1 VLAIVWRD
9 HATQP
14 AAWVPWLVLLR
25 NLVWIDVVVSW
36 VRVPVLE
43 RPVVE
48 PEPVPQRRT
57 TDTDPDGIDAVLPFD
72 AE

>member
-1 VLAIVWRD
+1 
-9 HATQP
+9 
-14 AAWVPWLVLLR
+14 VPWLVLLR

-43 RPVVE
+43 RPVIE
-48 PEPVPQRRT
+48 PEPVPQRRA
-57 TDTDPDGIDAVLPFD
+57 TDTDPEGIEAVLPFD